1 MPQHLNV
8 TDIFTPTDYL
18 QRTTDTTMKRFRQ
31 KYYDFFSLIY
41 DRFVALHSTDRALRL
56 RYFLADT
63 TGLKKGDKVLDICTG
78 TGSALLPLKE
88 KVQAQGL
95 VIGVDFSIGM
105 LKAGRSKTTS
115 HERIFLVLADVGYLP
130 FKKQAFN
137 AVTCSHAFYE
147 LKGETQDNCLQEVRR
162 VLKPGMPFLMMEH
175 DVPKN
180 FFVRML
186 FYLRLLSMGPQK
198 AFEILRHERELL
210 MKYFKSVKKMPTPTG
225 RSKIMICRERGT

>member
-8 TDIFTPTDYL
+8 TDIFTSTDYL

-31 KYYDFFSLIY
+31 KYYDFFSRIY
-41 DRFVALHSTDRALRL
+41 DRFVALHSTDKALRL

-78 TGSALLPLKE
+78 TGSALFPLKE
-88 KVQAQGL
+88 KVQTQGL

-105 LKAGRSKTTS
+105 LKAGRSKITN

-147 LKGETQDNCLQEVRR
+147 LRGETQDNCLQEVRR
-162 VLKPGMPFLMMEH
+162 VLKPGMPFLIMEH
-175 DVPKN
+175 DVPKD

-186 FYLRLLSMGPQK
+186 FYFRLLSMGPKK
-198 AFEILRHERELL
+198 ALEIVRHERELL
-210 MKYFKSVKKMPTPTG
+210 MRYFRSVEKMPTPTG
-225 RSKIMICRERGT
+225 KSKVMICRERGT